1 MKQFHRE
8 REKKNTKQMELVVG
22 NHTFLTSQCRA
33 LKTSYEI
40 SNSILIFND
49 NYANKVF
56 FDSCNDNGN
65 SVKNVTIV
73 S

>member
-1 MKQFHRE
+1 
-8 REKKNTKQMELVVG
+8 MELVVG

-56 FDSCNDNGN
+56 F
-65 SVKNVTIV
+65 
-73 S
+73 